1 MMTDDTATESRA
13 LTTRQDEYRAI
24 ASANPMGEI
33 GAMLDKMMTL
43 AKDPAVDAG
52 KFETIARVV
61 KETREDAQ
69 KQQFYQ
75 AKASAM
81 LDMPVIDK
89 RGKIIIIDK
98 NDPGNRA
105 KDRVQ
110 GTYAKWPDLQRAI
123 NPVLAAYDLVLTH
136 DVGHDGAIV
145 LVTPVLQHR
154 NGYVERG
161 EQMALPLDTSG
172 GKNNTQGAGSAA
184 SYGKRHTAI
193 AMLGLRLED
202 TDDDGWLT
210 ATADEPLNDQQQR
223 RVEEGKARWADGPE
237 AYETWFGK
245 LEPKD
250 RAWMI
255 QTGRH
260 AEITGSDAGRLLA
273 RHAGADDPGPS
284 QDAGKAKTAPAKN
297 GNGRDVSTPEG
308 WTEQYEEDCS
318 KAADLDALARVQA
331 KGAKGLTRLKD
342 GGHEALHARAV
353 KAGSEAYG
361 RLSGIDQSAGGD
373 DLFDGGQD

>member
-1 MMTDDTATESRA
+1 MTDESTPGTAVA
-13 LTTRQDEYRAI
+13 TREQQYRAI
-24 ASANPMGEI
+24 VASSPLGEV
-33 GAMLDKMMTL
+33 GAMLDKMLSL
-43 AKDPAVDAG
+43 ATNPDVDAS

-89 RGKIIIIDK
+89 RGKIVIAGK
-98 NDPGNRA
+98 NGEP
-105 KDRVQ
+105 DRVQ

-123 NPVLAAYDLVLTH
+123 TPVLAAYDLVLTH

-154 NGYVERG
+154 NGFVERG

-202 TDDDGWLT
+202 SDDDGWLT
-210 ATADEPLNDQQQR
+210 ATADEPLNDQQAR
-223 RVEEGKARWADGPE
+223 RVAEAEARWADGPE
-237 AYETWFGK
+237 IYEQWFSR
-245 LEPKD
+245 LDPKD

-260 AEITGSDAGRLLA
+260 REITGSDAGRLI
-273 RHAGADDPGPS
+273 AGAAGAAPGGP
-284 QDAGKAKTAPAKN
+284 APGAKPGKQ
-297 GNGRDVSTPEG
+297 GRHDVSTPEG
-308 WTEQYEEDCS
+308 WTAQYEEDCAA
-318 KAADLDALARVQA
+318 AADLDTLARIQR
-331 KGAKGLTRLKD
+331 KGAGAMERLKTSGLKD
-342 GGHEALHARAV
+342 LHERAIR
-353 KAGSEAYG
+353 AGSDAFA
-361 RLSGIDQSAGGD
+361 RLSPSD
-373 DLFDGGQD
+373 DGEQA

>member
-1 MMTDDTATESRA
+1 MTDEPTTESRA
-13 LTTRQDEYRAI
+13 LTTRQEEYRAI
-24 ASANPMGEI
+24 AASNPMGEI
-33 GAMLDKMMTL
+33 GAMLDRMMAM
-43 AKDPAVDAG
+43 AKDPAVDAE
-52 KFETIARVV
+52 KFRVIAGVV

-89 RGKIIIIDK
+89 RGKIIIQGK
-98 NDPGNRA
+98 NGEP
-105 KDRVQ
+105 DRVQ

-123 NPVLAAYDLVLTH
+123 TPTLAAYDLVLTH
-136 DVGHDGAIV
+136 DVGHEGAIV
-145 LVTPVLQHR
+145 LVTPVLAHR

-184 SYGKRHTAI
+184 SYGKRHTTI

-210 ATADEPLNDQQQR
+210 ATPDEPLNDQQQR
-223 RVEEGKARWADGPE
+223 RVDEAEARWADGPE
-237 AYETWFGK
+237 VYEQWFQK

-250 RAWMI
+250 RAWLI

-260 AEITGSDAGRLLA
+260 AAITGSQAGQLIA
-273 RHAGADDPGPS
+273 KSAGADP
-284 QDAGKAKTAPAKN
+284 AAKPAAKPTQQ
-297 GNGRDVSTPEG
+297 GGHDVSTPEG
-308 WTEQYEEDCS
+308 WTAKYEEDCRN
-318 KAADLDALARVQA
+318 APDLDSLARVQA
-331 KGAKGLTRLKD
+331 KGAKGLERLKAND
-342 GGHEALHARAV
+342 ATLHARAV
-353 KAGSEAYG
+353 KAGSDAYG
-361 RLSGIDQSAGGD
+361 RLSGIDQSGD
-373 DLFDGGQD
+373 GNDLFTGDK

>member
-1 MMTDDTATESRA
+1 MPEESTALA
-13 LTTRQDEYRAI
+13 TREEQYRQI
-24 ASANPMGEI
+24 AATNPMGEI

-43 AKDPAVDAG
+43 AKDPAVDAE
-52 KFETIARVV
+52 KFKTIAQVV
-61 KETREDAQ
+61 RDTRDDAQ

-89 RGKIIIIDK
+89 RGKIVIAGK
-98 NDPGNRA
+98 NGEP
-105 KDRVQ
+105 DRVQ

-123 NPVLAAYDLVLTH
+123 TPVLAAYDLVLTH

-184 SYGKRHTAI
+184 SYGKRHTSI

-210 ATADEPLNDQQQR
+210 ATADEPLNDQQAR
-223 RVEEGKARWADGPE
+223 RVEEAEARWKDGPE
-237 AYETWFGK
+237 IYEQWFGR

-260 AEITGSDAGRLLA
+260 KEITGQDAGRLIA
-273 RHAGADDPGPS
+273 HAAGATDTGPPPKKDPPKRKPDGH
-284 QDAGKAKTAPAKN
+284 
-297 GNGRDVSTPEG
+297 DVSTPEG
-308 WTEQYEEDCS
+308 WTAQYEDDCRNA
-318 KAADLDALARVQA
+318 KTLEELTQVQR
-331 KGAKGLTRLKD
+331 KGANAMGKLKSNGLTDLHQRAITAGSQAFTRLSPAGDQDGD
-342 GGHEALHARAV
+342 GG
-353 KAGSEAYG
+353 
-361 RLSGIDQSAGGD
+361 
-373 DLFDGGQD
+373 LFEGGQG

>member
-1 MMTDDTATESRA
+1 MSEETTTESRSLA
-13 LTTRQDEYRAI
+13 TRQEQYQAI
-24 ASANPMGEI
+24 KASNPLGEV
-33 GAMLDKMMTL
+33 GAMLDAFMAM
-43 AKDPAVDAG
+43 AKDPNVDAH
-52 KFETIARVV
+52 KFEVIARVA

-89 RGKIIIIDK
+89 RGKIVIADK
-98 NDPGNRA
+98 NDPTNRA

-110 GTYAKWPDLQRAI
+110 GSYAKWPDLQRAI
-123 NPVLAAYDLVLTH
+123 TPVLAAYDLVLTH
-136 DVGHDGAIV
+136 DIGHEGAIV
-145 LVTPVLQHR
+145 TVTPVLAHR

-184 SYGKRHTAI
+184 SYGKRHTSI

-223 RVEEGKARWADGPE
+223 RVEEAEARWKDGPE
-237 AYETWFGK
+237 VYEQWFGK

-250 RAWMI
+250 RAWLI

-260 AEITGSDAGRLLA
+260 AEITGSDAGRLIA
-273 RHAGADDPGPS
+273 HSVGATDTGGGTPKPKP
-284 QDAGKAKTAPAKN
+284 AAPAAAP
-297 GNGRDVSTPEG
+297 GGHDTTTPEG
-308 WTEQYEEDCS
+308 WTAKYEEDCRN
-318 KAADLDALARVQA
+318 AGDLDTLARVQA
-331 KGAKGLTRLKD
+331 KGAKGLERLKAND
-342 GGHEALHARAV
+342 AALHARAI

-361 RLSGIDQSAGGD
+361 RLSGIDQGGAAGD
-373 DLFDGGQD
+373 DLFVGGAE

>member
-1 MMTDDTATESRA
+1 MTDEPTTGREIA
-13 LTTRQDEYRAI
+13 TRQEQYKAI
-24 ASANPMGEI
+24 AASNPMGEI

-43 AKDPAVDAG
+43 AKDPAVDAS

-89 RGKIIIIDK
+89 RGKIVIADK
-98 NDPGNRA
+98 NDPTNRA

-110 GTYAKWPDLQRAI
+110 GTYAKWPDLQRALV
-123 NPVLAAYDLVLTH
+123 PVLASYDLVLSH
-136 DVGHDGAIV
+136 DVGHEGTIV
-145 LVTPVLQHR
+145 TVTPILQHR

-161 EQMALPLDTSG
+161 EPMALPLDTSG

-184 SYGKRHTAI
+184 SYGKRHTSV
-193 AMLGLRLED
+193 AMLGLRIED

-223 RVEEGKARWADGPE
+223 RVEEAEARWKDGPE
-237 AYETWFGK
+237 VYEQWFGR

-250 RAWMI
+250 RAWLI

-260 AEITGSDAGRLLA
+260 AEITGSQAGQLIA
-273 RHAGADDPGPS
+273 SAAGAGDSKPADT
-284 QDAGKAKTAPAKN
+284 AKPIQQN
-297 GNGRDVSTPEG
+297 GHDTSTPEG
-308 WTEQYEEDCS
+308 WAAKYIEDCENAPS
-318 KAADLDALARVQA
+318 LDALAAIQA
-331 KGAKGLTRLKD
+331 KGTRGLARLK
-342 GGHEALHARAV
+342 EADTELHGKAV
-353 KAGSEAYG
+353 KAGSDAYA
-361 RLSGIDQSAGGD
+361 RLSGT
-373 DLFDGGQD
+373 DGGEA

>member
-1 MMTDDTATESRA
+1 MTDDTATESRA
-13 LTTRQDEYRAI
+13 LTTRQEEYRAI
-24 ASANPMGEI
+24 SATNPMGEI

-43 AKDPAVDAG
+43 AKDPAVDAS

-69 KQQFYQ
+69 RQQFYQ

-89 RGKIIIIDK
+89 RGKIVIADK

-105 KDRVQ
+105 KDRIQ
-110 GTYAKWPDLQRAI
+110 GLYAKWPDLQRAI
-123 NPVLAAYDLVLTH
+123 TPVLAAYDLVLSH
-136 DVGHDGAIV
+136 DVDHEGTIV
-145 LVTPVLQHR
+145 TVTPVLQHR

-161 EQMALPLDTSG
+161 GSMALPLDTSG

-184 SYGKRHTAI
+184 SYGKRHTTT

-223 RVEEGKARWADGPE
+223 RLDEAEARWADGPE
-237 AYETWFGK
+237 IYEQWFGR

-260 AEITGSDAGRLLA
+260 AQITGNQAGQLIA
-273 RHAGADDPGPS
+273 KQAGADDTGP
-284 QDAGKAKTAPAKN
+284 KPAATKPAVTN
-297 GNGRDVSTPEG
+297 GHDTSTPEG
-308 WTEQYEEDCS
+308 WAAKYIEECE
-318 KAADLDALARVQA
+318 KAPDLDSLALVQSKGTRGLAR
-331 KGAKGLTRLKD
+331 LKEHSED
-342 GGHEALHARAV
+342 LHAKAV
-353 KAGSEAYG
+353 TAGSDAYA
-361 RLSGIDQSAGGD
+361 RLSGIDQGGED
-373 DLFDGGQD
+373 

>member
-1 MMTDDTATESRA
+1 MPEESTAVA
-13 LTTRQDEYRAI
+13 TREEQYRQI
-24 ASANPMGEI
+24 AATNPMGEV
-33 GAMLDKMMTL
+33 GAMLDAMMAM
-43 AKDPAVDAG
+43 AKDPAVDAA

-61 KETREDAQ
+61 KDTRQDAQ

-89 RGKIIIIDK
+89 RGKIVIADK

-110 GTYAKWPDLQRAI
+110 GSYAKWPDLQRAI
-123 NPVLAAYDLVLTH
+123 TPVLAAYDLVLTH
-136 DVGHDGAIV
+136 DIGHEGAIV
-145 LVTPVLQHR
+145 TVTPVLQHR

-184 SYGKRHTAI
+184 SYGKRHTTI

-223 RVEEGKARWADGPE
+223 RVEEAEARWKDGPE
-237 AYETWFGK
+237 AYEQWFQK

-250 RAWMI
+250 RAWLI

-260 AEITGSDAGRLLA
+260 AEITGSDAGRLIA
-273 RHAGADDPGPS
+273 HAAGATDTKPPAEKKDPPKPKV
-284 QDAGKAKTAPAKN
+284 AGH
-297 GNGRDVSTPEG
+297 DVSTAEG
-308 WTEQYEEDCS
+308 WTAQYEEDCRN
-318 KAADLDALARVQA
+318 AADLDALARVQA
-331 KGAKGLTRLKD
+331 KGAKGLQRLKTNGED
-342 GGHEALHARAV
+342 ALHARAV
-353 KAGSEAYG
+353 AAGSEAYG
-361 RLSGIDQSAGGD
+361 RLAGIDGGE
-373 DLFDGGQD
+373 G

>member
-1 MMTDDTATESRA
+1 MTEESTPGTAVATRA
-13 LTTRQDEYRAI
+13 EQYRAI
-24 ASANPMGEI
+24 AASNPMGEI
-33 GAMLDKMMTL
+33 GAMLDKMMSM
-43 AKDPAVDAG
+43 AKDPAVDAE
-52 KFETIARVV
+52 KFRVIASVV

-89 RGKIIIIDK
+89 RGKILIMDK
-98 NDPGNRA
+98 NDPTNMDKARI
-105 KDRVQ
+105 Q

-123 NPVLAAYDLVLTH
+123 TPVLAAYDLVLTH
-136 DVGHDGAIV
+136 DVGHEGAIV
-145 LVTPVLQHR
+145 LVTPVLAHR

-202 TDDDGWLT
+202 SDDDGWLQ

-223 RVEEGKARWADGPE
+223 RVEEAEANWARGPE
-237 AYETWFGK
+237 VYEQWFGK

-250 RAWMI
+250 KAWMI
-255 QTGRH
+255 QSGRH
-260 AEITGSDAGRLLA
+260 AEITGSQAGQLIA
-273 RHAGADDPGPS
+273 SAAGATDKPTPKS
-284 QDAGKAKTAPAKN
+284 PAPAASN
-297 GNGRDVSTPEG
+297 GGHDVTTPEG
-308 WTEQYEEDCS
+308 WAAKYIEDCE
-318 KAADLDALARVQA
+318 KAASLDALAAVQA
-331 KGAKGLTRLKD
+331 KGVRGLSKLKD
-342 GGHEALHARAV
+342 SSPALHEKAV
-353 KAGSEAYG
+353 KAGSDAYA
-361 RLSGIDQSAGGD
+361 RLSGIDAGGD
-373 DLFDGGQD
+373 A

>member
-1 MMTDDTATESRA
+1 MNDTASESRA
-13 LTTRQDEYRAI
+13 LTRQDEYRAI
-24 ASANPMGEI
+24 VATNPMGEV
-33 GAMLDKMMTL
+33 GAMLDKMMQM
-43 AKDPAVDAG
+43 AKDPAVDAE
-52 KFETIARVV
+52 KFRVIAGVV
-61 KETREDAQ
+61 KETRDDAQ
-69 KQQFYQ
+69 RQQLYQ

-98 NDPGNRA
+98 NDPDNRA

-123 NPVLAAYDLVLTH
+123 TPVLAAYDLVLTH
-136 DVGHDGAIV
+136 DVGHEGAIV
-145 LVTPVLQHR
+145 LVTPVLAHR

-184 SYGKRHTAI
+184 SYGKRHTSI

-210 ATADEPLNDQQQR
+210 ATVDEPLNDQQAR
-223 RVEEGKARWADGPE
+223 RVEEAEANWQRGRE
-237 AYETWFGK
+237 AYEQWFQK

-260 AEITGSDAGRLLA
+260 AQITGSDAGRLIA
-273 RHAGADDPGPS
+273 TTSGAEDPGPKPKPTPTGT
-284 QDAGKAKTAPAKN
+284 AGHDTT
-297 GNGRDVSTPEG
+297 TPEG
-308 WTEQYEEDCS
+308 WTAKYEDDCRDA
-318 KAADLDALARVQA
+318 KTLDDLARVQA
-331 KGAKGLTRLKD
+331 KGAKGLERLKA
-342 GGHEALHARAV
+342 GGKTDLHAKAV
-353 KAGSEAYG
+353 KAGSDAYG
-361 RLSGIDQSAGGD
+361 RLSGIDQPAGD
-373 DLFDGGQD
+373 DLFDGGAE

>member
-1 MMTDDTATESRA
+1 MTETTALA
-13 LTTRQDEYRAI
+13 TREEQYRQI
-24 ASANPMGEI
+24 AATNPMGEI
-33 GAMLDKMMTL
+33 GAMLDKMMAM
-43 AKDPAVDAG
+43 AKDPAVDAE
-52 KFETIARVV
+52 KFRVIAGVV

-89 RGKIIIIDK
+89 RGKIVIIDK
-98 NDPGNRA
+98 QDPVNRA

-123 NPVLAAYDLVLTH
+123 TPVLAAYDLVLTH
-136 DVGHDGAIV
+136 DVDHEGAVV
-145 LVTPVLQHR
+145 LVTPVLAHR

-161 EQMALPLDTSG
+161 GQMALPLDTSG

-184 SYGKRHTAI
+184 SYGKRHTSI

-210 ATADEPLNDQQQR
+210 ATADEPLNDQQER
-223 RVEEGKARWADGPE
+223 RVEEAEARWADGPE
-237 AYETWFGK
+237 IYEQWFGK

-250 RAWMI
+250 RAWLI

-260 AEITGSDAGRLLA
+260 ANITGNHAGRLIA
-273 RHAGADDPGPS
+273 RSAGADDAVTPPKNAKPAAPGGH
-284 QDAGKAKTAPAKN
+284 DTT
-297 GNGRDVSTPEG
+297 TPGG
-308 WTEQYEEDCS
+308 WTAKYEEDCRNA
-318 KAADLDALARVQA
+318 KDLDTLARVQT
-331 KGAKGLTRLKD
+331 KGAKAMQRLND
-342 GGHEALHARAV
+342 AGETELHARAI

-361 RLSGIDQSAGGD
+361 RLSGVDHPGPDDDGGLFPGD
-373 DLFDGGQD
+373 DS

>member
-1 MMTDDTATESRA
+1 MTDEPTESRA
-13 LTTRQDEYRAI
+13 LATREEQYRAI
-24 ASANPMGEI
+24 AATNPMGEI
-33 GAMLDKMMTL
+33 GAMLDKMMAM
-43 AKDPAVDAG
+43 AKDPAVDAE
-52 KFETIARVV
+52 KFRVIAGVV

-98 NDPGNRA
+98 NDPTNRA

-123 NPVLAAYDLVLTH
+123 TPVLAAYDLVLTH
-136 DVGHDGAIV
+136 DVGHEGAIV
-145 LVTPVLQHR
+145 LVTPVLAHR

-210 ATADEPLNDQQQR
+210 ATADEPLNDQQER
-223 RVEEGKARWADGPE
+223 RVEEAHARWKDGPE
-237 AYETWFGK
+237 VYEQWFSR

-250 RAWMI
+250 RAWLI

-260 AEITGSDAGRLLA
+260 AEITGSDAGRLIA
-273 RHAGADDPGPS
+273 HSAGATDTGPPSARPAADP
-284 QDAGKAKTAPAKN
+284 PATI
-297 GNGRDVSTPEG
+297 DVSTPEG
-308 WTEQYEEDCS
+308 WTAKYETDCENA
-318 KAADLDALARVQA
+318 KDLDELARVQA

-342 GGHEALHARAV
+342 GGKTDLHARAI
-353 KAGSEAYG
+353 KAGSDAYG
-361 RLSGIDQSAGGD
+361 RLSGT
-373 DLFDGGQD
+373 DGGEG

>member
-1 MMTDDTATESRA
+1 MSEEATESRA
-13 LTTRQDEYRAI
+13 LTTRQEQYQAI
-24 ASANPMGEI
+24 KATNPLGEV
-33 GAMLDKMMTL
+33 GAMLDAFMAM
-43 AKDPAVDAG
+43 AKDPNVDAH
-52 KFETIARVV
+52 KFEVIARVA

-89 RGKIIIIDK
+89 RGKIVIIDK
-98 NDPGNRA
+98 NDPNNRA

-110 GTYAKWPDLQRAI
+110 GSYAKWPDLQRAI
-123 NPVLAAYDLVLTH
+123 TPVLASYDLVLTH
-136 DVGHDGAIV
+136 DIGHEGAIV
-145 LVTPVLQHR
+145 TVTPVLAHR

-184 SYGKRHTAI
+184 SYGKRHTSI

-210 ATADEPLNDQQQR
+210 ATPDEPLNDQQER
-223 RVEEGKARWADGPE
+223 RVEEAKARWADGPE
-237 AYETWFGK
+237 VYEQWFGR

-250 RAWMI
+250 RAWLI

-260 AEITGSDAGRLLA
+260 ADITGKEAGLLIA
-273 RHAGADDPGPS
+273 HSVGATDTGPPA
-284 QDAGKAKTAPAKN
+284 QRDPAKPAKAAKSAATD
-297 GNGRDVSTPEG
+297 GHDTSTPEG
-308 WTEQYEEDCS
+308 WTAKYEEDCRT
-318 KAADLDALARVQA
+318 APDLDALARVQA
-331 KGAKGLTRLKD
+331 KGANAMKKLQGSDAT
-342 GGHEALHARAV
+342 LHARAV
-353 KAGSEAYG
+353 KAGSDAYG
-361 RLSGIDQSAGGD
+361 RLSGIDQQGGD
-373 DLFDGGQD
+373 DLFVGGDE

>member
-1 MMTDDTATESRA
+1 MSEEQTTALA
-13 LTTRQDEYRAI
+13 TREEQYRAI
-24 ASANPMGEI
+24 AATNPMADV
-33 GAMLDKMMTL
+33 GAMLDKMMSL
-43 AKDPAVDAG
+43 AKDPAVDAE
-52 KFETIARVV
+52 KFKTIAQVV
-61 KETREDAQ
+61 RDTRDDAQ

-89 RGKIIIIDK
+89 RGKIVIIDK
-98 NDPGNRA
+98 NDPTNRA

-123 NPVLAAYDLVLTH
+123 TPVLAAYDLVLTH

-184 SYGKRHTAI
+184 SYGKRHTSI

-210 ATADEPLNDQQQR
+210 ATGDEPLNDQQAR
-223 RVEEGKARWADGPE
+223 RVEEAEARWKDGPE
-237 AYETWFGK
+237 VYEQWFGK

-250 RAWMI
+250 RAWLI

-260 AEITGSDAGRLLA
+260 AEITGSDAGRLIA
-273 RHAGADDPGPS
+273 HSAGAKDTGSPP
-284 QDAGKAKTAPAKN
+284 AKKEPAKTKPE
-297 GNGRDVSTPEG
+297 GHDVSTPEG
-308 WTEQYEEDCS
+308 WTAQYEDDCRDA
-318 KAADLDALARVQA
+318 KDLDALARVQT
-331 KGAKGLTRLKD
+331 KGAKGLERLKA
-342 GGHEALHARAV
+342 GGKSDLHDRAV

-361 RLSGIDQSAGGD
+361 RLSGIDHPGPTD
-373 DLFDGGQD
+373 DGGLFEGEQG

>member
-1 MMTDDTATESRA
+1 MSDESATGTAVA
-13 LTTRQDEYRAI
+13 TRQEEYRHI
-24 ASANPMGEI
+24 AATNPMGEI

-43 AKDPAVDAG
+43 AKDPAVDAQ

-69 KQQFYQ
+69 RQQFYQ

-89 RGKIIIIDK
+89 RGKIVIADK
-98 NDPGNRA
+98 SDPNNRA
-105 KDRVQ
+105 KDRIQ
-110 GTYAKWPDLQRAI
+110 GLYAKWPDLQRAI
-123 NPVLAAYDLVLTH
+123 TPILAAYDLVLSH
-136 DVGHDGAIV
+136 DVGHVEGNTIV
-145 LVTPVLQHR
+145 TVTPVLQHR

-184 SYGKRHTAI
+184 SYGKRHTTT

-223 RVEEGKARWADGPE
+223 RVEEAQARWKDGPE
-237 AYETWFGK
+237 VYEQWFQK

-250 RAWMI
+250 RAWLI

-260 AEITGSDAGRLLA
+260 AEITGS
-273 RHAGADDPGPS
+273 HAGQLIAS
-284 QDAGKAKTAPAKN
+284 TAGAAAKPAGPAKPIQQN
-297 GNGRDVSTPEG
+297 GHDTTTPEG
-308 WTEQYEEDCS
+308 WTAKYEEDC
-318 KAADLDALARVQA
+318 KNAPDLEALARVQA
-331 KGAKGLTRLKD
+331 KGVKAMDRLKD
-342 GGHEALHARAV
+342 GNPTLHARAV
-353 KAGSEAYG
+353 KAGSDAYA
-361 RLSGIDQSAGGD
+361 RLSGT
-373 DLFDGGQD
+373 DGEA

>member
-1 MMTDDTATESRA
+1 MTDDTTTESRA
-13 LTTRQDEYRAI
+13 LTTRQEQYQAI
-24 ASANPMGEI
+24 AETNPMGQV
-33 GAMLDKMMTL
+33 GAMLDQMMAL
-43 AKDPAVDAG
+43 AKDPNVDAS

-61 KETREDAQ
+61 RETREDAQ

-98 NDPGNRA
+98 NDPTNRA

-123 NPVLAAYDLVLTH
+123 TPVLAAYDLVLTH

-145 LVTPVLQHR
+145 LVTPVLAHR
-154 NGYVERG
+154 NGFVERG

-184 SYGKRHTAI
+184 SYGKRHTTI

-223 RVEEGKARWADGPE
+223 RVDEAEARWKDGPE
-237 AYETWFGK
+237 VYEQWFQK

-250 RAWMI
+250 RAWLI

-260 AEITGSDAGRLLA
+260 AAITGSDAGRLIA
-273 RHAGADDPGPS
+273 RSVGADAGPPA
-284 QDAGKAKTAPAKN
+284 QDTVAGKKATTKP
-297 GNGRDVSTPEG
+297 NGRDVSTPEG
-308 WTEQYEEDCS
+308 WTEQYEEDCGN
-318 KAADLDALARVQA
+318 APDLDALARVQT
-331 KGAKGLTRLKD
+331 KGAKGLARLKD
-342 GGHEALHARAV
+342 GGHTALHARAI
-353 KAGSEAYG
+353 KAGSDAYS
-361 RLSGIDQSAGGD
+361 RLSSNEVDQPTGD
-373 DLFDGGQD
+373 DLFTGNE

>member
-1 MMTDDTATESRA
+1 MTDDTTTTESRA
-13 LTTRQDEYRAI
+13 LTTRQEEYKAI
-24 ASANPMGEI
+24 VATNPMGEI
-33 GAMLDKMMTL
+33 GAMLDKMMAM
-43 AKDPAVDAG
+43 AKDPAVDAE
-52 KFETIARVV
+52 KFRVIASVV

-69 KQQFYQ
+69 RQQFYQ

-89 RGKIIIIDK
+89 RGKITIIDK
-98 NDPGNRA
+98 QFPNDRS

-123 NPVLAAYDLVLTH
+123 NPVLSAYDLVLTH
-136 DVGHDGAIV
+136 DIGHEGAIV
-145 LVTPVLQHR
+145 LVTPVLAHR
-154 NGYVERG
+154 NGFVERG

-193 AMLGLRLED
+193 AMLGIRLED

-223 RVEEGKARWADGPE
+223 RVDEAEARWKDGPE
-237 AYETWFGK
+237 VYEQWFQK

-250 RAWMI
+250 RAWLI

-260 AEITGSDAGRLLA
+260 HSVTGSDAGRLIA
-273 RHAGADDPGPS
+273 KSVGADPDEKP
-284 QDAGKAKTAPAKN
+284 AGTPPTQQ
-297 GNGRDVSTPEG
+297 GEDDVSTPAG
-308 WTEQYEEDCS
+308 WTSKYEKDC
-318 KAADLDALARVQA
+318 KAASDLDELARVQQ
-331 KGAKGLTRLKD
+331 KGAKAMARLKSDGLTD
-342 GGHEALHARAV
+342 LHDRAV
-353 KAGSEAYG
+353 RAGSEAYG
-361 RLSGIDQSAGGD
+361 RLSGV
-373 DLFDGGQD
+373 DGGAE

>member
-1 MMTDDTATESRA
+1 MTDDRTESRA
-13 LTTRQDEYRAI
+13 LTTREQEYRAI
-24 ASANPMGEI
+24 AATNPMGEV
-33 GAMLDKMMTL
+33 GAMLDKMMAM
-43 AKDPAVDAG
+43 AKDPAVDAE
-52 KFETIARVV
+52 KFRVIAGVV

-69 KQQFYQ
+69 RQQFYQ

-89 RGKIIIIDK
+89 RGKIVIIDK
-98 NDPGNRA
+98 NDPDNRA
-105 KDRVQ
+105 KDRIQ

-123 NPVLAAYDLVLTH
+123 TPVLAAYDLVLTH
-136 DVGHDGAIV
+136 DVGHEGAIV
-145 LVTPVLQHR
+145 LVTPVLAHR

-184 SYGKRHTAI
+184 SYGKRHTSI

-210 ATADEPLNDQQQR
+210 ATADEPLNDQQAR
-223 RVEEGKARWADGPE
+223 RIEEAEARWKDGPE
-237 AYETWFGK
+237 VYEQWFSR

-250 RAWMI
+250 RAWLI

-260 AEITGSDAGRLLA
+260 AQITGSDAGRLIA
-273 RHAGADDPGPS
+273 HSAGATDTGPPAQS
-284 QDAGKAKTAPAKN
+284 TAAKPKPAGKH
-297 GNGRDVSTPEG
+297 DVTTPDG
-308 WTEQYEEDCS
+308 WTAQYEDDCRNA
-318 KAADLDALARVQA
+318 KDLDALARIQA
-331 KGAKGLTRLKD
+331 KGAKAMQRLKD
-342 GGHEALHARAV
+342 DGKTDLHARAV

-361 RLSGIDQSAGGD
+361 RLSGVDEPAGEDLFVGGD
-373 DLFDGGQD
+373 D